1 MMRAQ
6 ARLLVEGTIGWIT
19 VKGNAGTPFLLE
31 AEKPYYPMV
40 LPTSPETDF
49 EASKTFRT
57 MLAKDWLV
65 PDVRPDNPREEHAH

>member
-1 MMRAQ
+1 MTRAQ
-6 ARLLVEGTIGWIT
+6 TWSLVEGTIGWIT

-57 MLAKDWLV
+57 MPAKD
-65 PDVRPDNPREEHAH
+65 